1 MGFATENYY
10 GYDFVSCYWG
20 DDEANLICG
29 LNADERAYF
38 ENLRGTMLTLNKLA
52 NDFKRAKLYE
62 LFNQLRQEQKE
73 RFHVKALD
81 ARSAS

>member
-1 MGFATENYY
+1 
-10 GYDFVSCYWG
+10 
-20 DDEANLICG
+20 
-29 LNADERAYF
+29 
-38 ENLRGTMLTLNKLA
+38 MLTLNKLA